1 MEPIMENH
9 RNGRLVTLHTNI
21 RLGRK
26 RMGEA
31 NTLAYYDMTT
41 ITALKR
47 FIVMFPELANKYFTT
62 ELCQGSS
69 KKGRTVNTIKLAL
82 CDVTELISVNNC

>member
-1 MEPIMENH
+1 
-9 RNGRLVTLHTNI
+9 
-21 RLGRK
+21 
-26 RMGEA
+26 MGEA

-41 ITALKR
+41 ITVIKR
-47 FIVMFPELANKYFTT
+47 FIVMVPELANKYFTT

-69 KKGRTVNTIKLAL
+69 KKGRTVNTFDSIKWSL